1 MTKKT
6 EVMPKFMVDRDYKNS
21 DYVVALR
28 AIIRKS
34 SKGSKAKDMR
44 RLCKNVLLALF
55 TLCTYRWGSVA
66 NRKGAFIACGTVEDL
81 DQVAADIS
89 READEDENDVKAVLE
104 LFKQAKILVQRE
116 DAAWWCPMWVSMQ
129 SPDYVGEFYEK
140 ILDNL
145 KSAKSGKGGKMSF
158 CEQQEFIV
166 ASMCRAV
173 TGRSTG
179 AVEDVIK
186 AWAADY
192 VAANGDKATT
202 TRDWAIY
209 CQNDDVPGK
218 WGGYCDEH
226 PIIQQPST
234 TSKKRRG
241 KTVKPVDVLADDF
254 MDEPVPAI
262 PETAQPEP
270 VQPVMVADEPTET
283 EPEPDQY
290 SGMSDDEPVQSAPE
304 NLCEFTPQE
313 PEDWMLAEMADGQQ
327 PDNDPAPDPD
337 PIQPVTDDTTD
348 ADEDGYLDALV
359 ADDNEPGAPCVAGDP
374 AFGELA

>member
-129 SPDYVGEFYEK
+129 SPDYVCEFYEK

-145 KSAKSGKGGKMSF
+145 KSAKSSKGGKMTF
-158 CEQQEFIV
+158 REQEEFV
-166 ASMCRAV
+166 TASMCRAV

-179 AVEDVIK
+179 AVEDAIK

-192 VAANGDKATT
+192 VAAHGAEASTT
-202 TRDWAIY
+202 QGWAIY
-209 CQNDDVPGK
+209 CQDNNVPGK
-218 WGGYCDEH
+218 WEAYCDEH

-234 TSKKRRG
+234 TGKKR

-254 MDEPVPAI
+254 DDEPAP
-262 PETAQPEP
+262 AQPEP
-270 VQPVMVADEPTET
+270 VQPVVAAA
-283 EPEPDQY
+283 EPEQEPDPDQY
-290 SGMSDDEPVQSAPE
+290 SGMGTDDWQAQAAMPE
-304 NLCEFTPQE
+304 TPYEFEPQE
-313 PEDWMLAEMADGQQ
+313 PEDWMLEAMADGQQ
-327 PDNDPAPDPD
+327 PDDDPAPDPD
-337 PIQPVTDDTTD
+337 PEPIQPVQDEPTD
-348 ADEDGYLDALV
+348 ADEAGYLDALV
-359 ADDNEPGAPCVAGDP
+359 ADDNEPGVPCIAGDP